1 MTGWGQF
8 TLRVQMAWD
17 RLAWGLGQVRRALA
31 ERGFW
36 PAPEVAVVTAEG
48 APALVRETCLLPRN
62 GIGKASGLV
71 VPEANCL
78 TGELHL
84 PGVRRAE
91 LGAAVQEALWR
102 LSPVPPDQIVFAWDA
117 APDAQAGW
125 QVQWLMCGRSAQQDM
140 LAKQGLSA
148 DAPVFLSHS
157 GRVFPVRGAAWASQQ
172 KRQRRTDALASAGLL
187 LVFAMLLTPALM
199 PLALKRQAVARA
211 LQHVQVLEPQ
221 AAPLR
226 QQLDE
231 LRSQAQVG
239 DELAKGVGSDVPL
252 ASFIE
257 RLSAAL
263 PDDAWLDR
271 IEVNGREIRIT
282 GLTGNANE
290 LLAQLGRQPG
300 LADARATGAN
310 VRDNALNKERFTF
323 EMRWRADGAQP

>member
-1 MTGWGQF
+1 MTGWRQF
-8 TLRVQMAWD
+8 ILRAQMALD
-17 RLAWGLGQVRRALA
+17 RLAWGLCEIRRVLV

-48 APALVRETCLLPRN
+48 KRASIRETRVLPDN
-62 GIGKASGLV
+62 GKGKAAGLV

-78 TGELHL
+78 SGDMQL
-84 PGVRRAE
+84 PEVRRSD

-102 LSPVPPDQIVFAWDA
+102 LSPVPPDQVAFAWTA

-125 QVQWLMCGRSAQQDM
+125 QVQWLMCRRSVQQDM
-140 LAKQGLSA
+140 LAQQGLAA
-148 DAPVFLSHS
+148 DVPVYLSHA
-157 GRVFPVRGAAWASQQ
+157 GQVWAVRGAAWEAQR
-172 KRQRRTDALASAGLL
+172 KRQRRMDGLTGAALL
-187 LVFAMLLTPALM
+187 LMFAMLLAPALM
-199 PLALKRQAVARA
+199 PLVLKRHAVALA
-211 LQHVQVLEPQ
+211 LEHVQGLETQ

-226 QQLDE
+226 QKLDE
-231 LRSQAQVG
+231 LRSQARVG
-239 DELAKGVGSDVPL
+239 DEVLKSINADLPL
-252 ASFIE
+252 ASLVN

-263 PDDAWLDR
+263 PDEAWLDR

-310 VRDNALNKERFTF
+310 VRDNTLNKERFTF

>member
-1 MTGWGQF
+1 MTGWRQF
-8 TLRVQMAWD
+8 TLRVQMASD
-17 RLAWGLGQVRRALA
+17 RLAWGLGEIRRVLA

-36 PAPEVAVVTAEG
+36 PAPEIAVVTAEG
-48 APALVRETCLLPRN
+48 KPASVRETRLLHRS
-62 GIGKASGLV
+62 GKGKAAGLV

-78 TGELHL
+78 SGELRL
-84 PGVRRAE
+84 PGVRRTD

-125 QVQWLMCGRSAQQDM
+125 LVHWLMCRRSAQQGM
-140 LAKQGLSA
+140 LEKQGLA
-148 DAPVFLSHS
+148 AEAPVFLSHS
-157 GRVFPVRGAAWASQQ
+157 GRVFSVRGAAWADQQ
-172 KRQRRTDALASAGLL
+172 KRQRRTDGLASAGLL
-187 LVFAMLLTPALM
+187 LVLAMLLAPALM
-199 PLALKRQAVARA
+199 PLVLKRQAVALA
-211 LQHVQVLEPQ
+211 LQHVQALEPQ

-231 LRSQAQVG
+231 LRSQALVG
-239 DELAKGVGSDVPL
+239 DELAKSISADLPL
-252 ASFIE
+252 ASLVE

-271 IEVNGREIRIT
+271 MEANGREIRIT

-290 LLAQLGRQPG
+290 LLAHLGRQAS